1 MRIAFLAWY
10 GSVHTP
16 RWAGYYADAGH
27 EVHIVTCGRGRHQG
41 PVSGYEVHDLGTPR
55 FGRIGYLIQ
64 VPAARRLLRRI
75 APDLVHAHAATSYGM
90 LGLCAG
96 VRPLVVTG
104 HGSDILLSPRNRIM
118 RAIVTRVLRA
128 AALITVPSEQM
139 RQAVYGLVGPNVP
152 VDVFQYGVETDR
164 LSAIGAEARAGRG
177 ERTAVGIVTARPLT
191 PLYRFDVLLD
201 ALAILGERGIDYG
214 CDIYGDGTAQ
224 AGLEA
229 QAERLRID
237 GAVRFH
243 GQRPSA
249 EIEQALAGADVYASV
264 ATSDGASVAL
274 LEAMALGPIPVVSD
288 IPANTAWITDGVNG
302 ILTRIEPAA
311 VADAIERAL
320 ALDAAEVRR
329 ANLELVKER
338 GDLQSNLSALERTL
352 VALVETTSRATKD

>member
-1 MRIAFLAWY
+1 M
-10 GSVHTP
+10 
-16 RWAGYYADAGH
+16 
-27 EVHIVTCGRGRHQG
+27 
-41 PVSGYEVHDLGTPR
+41 
-55 FGRIGYLIQ
+55 
-64 VPAARRLLRRI
+64 
-75 APDLVHAHAATSYGM
+75 
-90 LGLCAG
+90 
-96 VRPLVVTG
+96 
-104 HGSDILLSPRNRIM
+104 
-118 RAIVTRVLRA
+118 
-128 AALITVPSEQM
+128 
-139 RQAVYGLVGPNVP
+139 
-152 VDVFQYGVETDR
+152 
-164 LSAIGAEARAGRG
+164 
-177 ERTAVGIVTARPLT
+177 
-191 PLYRFDVLLD
+191 
-201 ALAILGERGIDYG
+201 
-214 CDIYGDGTAQ
+214 
-224 AGLEA
+224 EA